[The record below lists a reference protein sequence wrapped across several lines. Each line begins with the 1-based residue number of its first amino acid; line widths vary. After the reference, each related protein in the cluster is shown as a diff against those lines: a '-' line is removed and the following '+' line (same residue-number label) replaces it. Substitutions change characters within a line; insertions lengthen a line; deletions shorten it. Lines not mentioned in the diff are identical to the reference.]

1 MRVAWTIDFFSFRTM
16 VFSDHFPH
24 VGTKH
29 VLKRCQASIVHVGK
43 IFVDEMRDFWLVRR
57 ELLRHRLLVV
67 RQHAYLPHG
76 AFGTQVPLLRGV
88 EGVRVQEIYRKAQDA
103 ENDEF
108 DHFFFGWERKP
119 RVPSTQKKSWV

>member
-1 MRVAWTIDFFSFRTM
+1 M
-16 VFSDHFPH
+16 
-24 VGTKH
+24 GN
-29 VLKRCQASIVHVGK
+29 
-43 IFVDEMRDFWLVRR
+43 FWLVRR
-57 ELLRHRLLVV
+57 ELLRHHLLVV

-108 DHFFFGWERKP
+108 NHFFRLG
-119 RVPSTQKKSWV
+119 KKTACPFNAEKKLGINK